1 MERRVVVPVI
11 VMLLVG
17 LGIGAGIGYYAA
29 PPKVTEKVV
38 EKTVTVEV
46 QPLKGKTVKIG
57 DITSTTTGLETEKPF
72 ITNILK
78 PDLNDFA
85 KKLGYDVTFEFL
97 IDDAQGQA
105 AIHLE
110 KIQSYKAMGVSLVIG
125 GRWSSQAQAAL
136 SYVNENNMLLFS
148 PSSTSPLLAIKG
160 DNLFRMCP
168 NDLVQSPAIAEMLKS
183 WGLKAVIIMQR
194 GDAWAD
200 GIYNILEKELPKRG
214 ITILD
219 RVRYAAEVTEF
230 SSYLAKMEDTAK
242 AAVAQYGKD
251 AVAVEVLSFEEIVT
265 IVTQAKDYPTIYNLF
280 WFGSDG
286 TTFQQR
292 LIDDAPT
299 HASKLKL
306 FSTLAA
312 PADSPKYR
320 ALYDRY
326 YALVKQPFDFYTSCT
341 YDIGWT
347 LAYGVIQSQS
357 TDPKAIIP
365 LIHPITYNMFGASG
379 WTRLDENGDRYAANY
394 DIWGYGDP
402 DGDGKIE
409 SVHYGL
415 YDGTTGKVTWDTDTL
430 AKEGIKVPAL
440 GG

>member
-1 MERRVVVPVI
+1 LERRVVVPVI

-57 DITSTTTGLETEKPF
+57 NIVASTTGLETEKPF
-72 ITNILK
+72 IAEIVK

-85 KKLGYDVTFEFL
+85 KKLGYNVTFDFL
-97 IDDAQGQA
+97 IDDAQSQA

-110 KIQSYKAMGVSLVIG
+110 KIQSYKAMGVNLVIG

-168 NDLVQSPAIAEMLKS
+168 DDTVQAPAIAEMLRS
-183 WGLKAVIIMQR
+183 WGIKAVIVMQR

-200 GIYNILEKELPKRG
+200 GIYNILEKELPARG
-214 ITILD
+214 VKIVD

-230 SSYLAKMEDTAK
+230 SSYLATMEDKAK
-242 AAVAQYGKD
+242 SAVAQYGKD

-286 TTFQQR
+286 TTMTQR

-299 HASKLKL
+299 HSNKLKI

-312 PADSPKYR
+312 PAESPKYS

-326 YALVKQPFDFYTSCT
+326 YKLVKQPFGYYTACT
-341 YDIGWT
+341 YDIAWT
-347 LAYGVIQSQS
+347 MAYGVLQTQS

-365 LIHPITYNMFGASG
+365 LIHTICYNQFGASG
-379 WTRLDENGDRYAANY
+379 WTRLNEAGDRAHGNY

-402 DGDGKIE
+402 DHDGK
-409 SVHYGL
+409 VDNVKYGFF
-415 YDGTTGKVTWDTDTL
+415 DGVTGKVTWYTDVL
-430 AKEGIKVPAL
+430 AKENIKVPAL
-440 GG
+440 G

>member
-38 EKTVTVEV
+38 EKTVPVEV
-46 QPLKGKTVKIG
+46 QPLKGKTIKIG
-57 DITSTTTGLETEKPF
+57 DIQSTTTGLETEKPF
-72 ITNILK
+72 VAEILK

-85 KKLGYDVTFEFL
+85 KKLGYNVSFDFL

-110 KIQSYKAMGVSLVIG
+110 KIQSYKAMGVNLVIG

-160 DNLFRMCP
+160 DNLYRMCP
-168 NDLVQSPAIAEMLKS
+168 DDTVQAPAIAEMLRS
-183 WGLKAVIIMQR
+183 WGIKAVIVMQR

-200 GIYNILEKELPKRG
+200 GIYNILEKELPKRDV
-214 ITILD
+214 TILD

-230 SSYLAKMEDTAK
+230 SSYLATMEDKAK

-286 TTFQQR
+286 TSMTQR

-299 HASKLKL
+299 QSNKLKIY
-306 FSTLAA
+306 STLAA
-312 PADSPKYR
+312 PAESPKYS

-326 YALVKQPFDFYTSCT
+326 YALVKQPFGYYTACT
-341 YDIGWT
+341 YDIAWT
-347 LAYGVIQSQS
+347 MAYAVLQTQS
-357 TDPKAIIP
+357 TDPKVIIP
-365 LIHPITYNMFGASG
+365 TIHPITYNQFGASG
-379 WTRLDENGDRYAANY
+379 WTRLNEAGDRAHGNY

-402 DGDGKIE
+402 DGDGK
-409 SVHYGL
+409 VDNVKYGFF
-415 YDGTTGKVTWDTDTL
+415 DGVTGKVTWYTDVL

-440 GG
+440 G

>member
-11 VMLLVG
+11 VMLIVG

-29 PPKVTEKVV
+29 PPKVTEEVV

-57 DITSTTTGLETEKPF
+57 NIVASTTGLETEKPF
-72 ITNILK
+72 IAEILK

-85 KKLGYDVTFEFL
+85 KKLGYGVTFDFL

-110 KIQSYKAMGVSLVIG
+110 KIQSYKAMGVNLVIG

-183 WGLKAVIIMQR
+183 WGIKAVIIMQR

-230 SSYLAKMEDTAK
+230 SSYLATMEDKAK
-242 AAVAQYGKD
+242 AAIPKYGKD
-251 AVAVEVLSFEEIVT
+251 AVAIEVLSFEEIVT
-265 IVTQAKDYPTIYNLF
+265 IVTQAKDYPTIYSLF

-286 TTFQQR
+286 TSMTQR

-299 HASKLKL
+299 HANKLKI

-312 PADSPKYR
+312 PAESPKYR
-320 ALYDRY
+320 ELYDRY
-326 YALVKQPFDFYTSCT
+326 YALVKQPFGYYTACT

-347 LAYGVIQSQS
+347 LAYAVLQSQS
-357 TDPKAIIP
+357 TDPKVIIP

-379 WTRLDENGDRYAANY
+379 WTRLDENGDRYASNY

-402 DGDGKIE
+402 DGDGK
-409 SVHYGL
+409 VDNVLYGL
-415 YDGTTGKVTWDTDTL
+415 YDGTTGKVTWYTETL
-430 AKEGIKVPAL
+430 AKEGIKVPAI